1 MTKEE
6 SLQKLEEIANESGQQ
21 NADYNTLDLQLKQH
35 TSNVSIKKSE
45 ELAQQVQRLYPEDR
59 QKAFDT
65 WNAGTQDFDLNPATK
80 EYYWKTY
87 EKLSPDPSFYKEG
100 LSAQVKDKLKK
111 LETTSEKE
119 FYIRDNLNKW
129 PNWLASQYEPSLASL
144 MLVNQTK
151 DMLKG
156 EISYKTNTLD
166 TVNQL
171 LENAPLSPDIREEDH
186 VADLLKLE
194 TMGFLNGATIYN
206 GRIGVSNKQNEFQ
219 PAWSIK
225 NATEIS
231 ENAMQPLPAEA
242 AFLRDSV
249 ASDIKDLVSVK
260 LGDARE
266 KIKEQNKEI
275 KFIMLNEISQGNI
288 PMDKWGDVA
297 SMIEDPQ
304 EDSIG
309 SLMFLFSEGIKG
321 MIRQAERGTDEPVKD
336 TEINDMVM
344 LAFTKYANLFGEL
357 YNGEA

>member
-6 SLQKLEEIANESGQQ
+6 SLQKLEEIASESGQQ
-21 NADYNTLDLQLKQH
+21 NTDYSVLDSQLKQH

-45 ELAQQVQRLYPEDR
+45 ELAQQVQQLYPEDR

-80 EYYWKTY
+80 NYYWKTY
-87 EKLSPDPSFYKEG
+87 EKLSPDPSLYKEA
-100 LSAQVKDKLKK
+100 LTSPVKDKLRT
-111 LETTSEKE
+111 LETTAEKE
-119 FYIRDNLNKW
+119 YYIRDNLNKW
-129 PNWLASQYEPSLASL
+129 PDWLSSEYESSLAGL
-144 MLVNQTK
+144 MMVNQTK

-156 EISYKTNTLD
+156 EISYKTNTID
-166 TVNQL
+166 TVNKL

-194 TMGFLNGATIYN
+194 TMGFLNAATIYN
-206 GRIGVSNKQNEFQ
+206 GRIGVANKEKEFQ

-225 NATEIS
+225 NAS
-231 ENAMQPLPAEA
+231 EVSEDAMQPIPAEA

-249 ASDIKDLVSVK
+249 ASEIKDLVSVK

-266 KIKEQNKEI
+266 KIREQNKEI
-275 KFIMLNEISQGNI
+275 KFIMLSEMSQGNI

-321 MIRQAERGTDEPVKD
+321 MIRQAEKGTDEPVKD
-336 TEINDMVM
+336 TEINDMIM

>member
-1 MTKEE
+1 MTKEQ
-6 SLQKLEEIANESGQQ
+6 SLQKLEEIASESGQQ
-21 NADYNTLDLQLKQH
+21 NTDYSVLDSQLKQH

-45 ELAQQVQRLYPEDR
+45 ELAQQVQQLYPEDR

-80 EYYWKTY
+80 NYYWKTY
-87 EKLSPDPSFYKEG
+87 EKLSPDPSLYKEA
-100 LSAQVKDKLKK
+100 LTSQVKDKLRT
-111 LETTSEKE
+111 LETTAEKE
-119 FYIRDNLNKW
+119 YYIRDNLNKW
-129 PNWLASQYEPSLASL
+129 PDWLSSEYESSLAGL
-144 MLVNQTK
+144 MMVNQTK

-156 EISYKTNTLD
+156 EISYKTNTID
-166 TVNQL
+166 TVNKL

-194 TMGFLNGATIYN
+194 TMGFLNAATIYN
-206 GRIGVSNKQNEFQ
+206 GRIGVANKEKEFQ

-225 NATEIS
+225 NAS
-231 ENAMQPLPAEA
+231 EVSEDAMQPIPAEA

-249 ASDIKDLVSVK
+249 ASEIKDLVSVK

-266 KIKEQNKEI
+266 KIREQNKEI
-275 KFIMLNEISQGNI
+275 KFIMLSEMSQGNI

-321 MIRQAERGTDEPVKD
+321 MIRQAEKGTDEPVKD
-336 TEINDMVM
+336 TEINDMIM

>member
-6 SLQKLEEIANESGQQ
+6 SLQKLEEIANESGQE
-21 NADYNTLDLQLKQH
+21 NSNYSSLDLELKKH
-35 TSNVSIKKSE
+35 TSNVSSSKSE
-45 ELAQQVQRLYPEDR
+45 QLVQQVQQLYPEDK

-65 WNAGTQDFDLNPATK
+65 WNAGTQDFDLNPQTK
-80 EYYWKTY
+80 KYYWDTY
-87 EKLSPDPSFYKEG
+87 EKLSPDPSFYKEA
-100 LSAQVKDKLKK
+100 LQSQVKDKLKK

-119 FYIRDNLNKW
+119 YYIRDHLNKW
-129 PNWLASQYEPSLASL
+129 PDWLVSQYEPSLASL
-144 MLVNQTK
+144 MMVNQTK

-156 EISYKTNTLD
+156 EVSYRSITLD
-166 TVNQL
+166 KVNQL

-186 VADLLKLE
+186 VSDLLKLE
-194 TMGFLNGATIYN
+194 TMGFLDAATIYD
-206 GRIGVSNKQNEFQ
+206 GRVGVSNKKDEFQ

-225 NATEIS
+225 DSSEIS
-231 ENAMQPLPAEA
+231 EDAMQPIPAEA

-249 ASDIKDLVSVK
+249 ASDIKDLVAVK
-260 LGDARE
+260 LGDSRE

-297 SMIEDPQ
+297 SMIEEPQ

-309 SLMFLFSEGIKG
+309 SLMLLFSEGIKG
-321 MIRQAERGTDEPVKD
+321 MIRQAGRGTDEPVKD

>member
-6 SLQKLEEIANESGQQ
+6 SLQKLEEIASESGQQ
-21 NADYNTLDLQLKQH
+21 NADYNTLDLQIKQH

-65 WNAGTQDFDLNPATK
+65 WNVGTRDFDLNPATK

-87 EKLSPDPSFYKEG
+87 EKLSPDPSLYKEG
-100 LSAQVKDKLKK
+100 LSTQVKDKLRK
-111 LETTSEKE
+111 LKTTSEKE

-129 PNWLASQYEPSLASL
+129 PNWLSSQYEASLAGL
-144 MLVNQTK
+144 MMVNQTK

-156 EISYKTNTLD
+156 EVSYKENTLD
-166 TVNQL
+166 RVNTL
-171 LENAPLSPDIREEDH
+171 LQNSDLGSDINEYDH
-186 VADLLKLE
+186 VQDILKLE
-194 TMGFLNGATIYN
+194 TMGFLEGATIYD
-206 GRIGVSNKQNEFQ
+206 GRIGVLNKKNEFQ

-225 NATEIS
+225 SSKEIS
-231 ENAMQPLPAEA
+231 EEVPQPLPAEA
-242 AFLRDSV
+242 SFLRDSV
-249 ASDIKDLVSVK
+249 LPEIKDLVSVS
-260 LGDARE
+260 LNNSRN
-266 KIKEQNKEI
+266 KIKEQNEEI

-288 PMDKWGDVA
+288 SMDKWGDVA
-297 SMIEDPQ
+297 SMIEEPQ

-321 MIRQAERGTDEPVKD
+321 MIRKAEEETNEPVKE
-336 TEINDMVM
+336 TEINDMIM

>member
-1 MTKEE
+1 MTKEQ
-6 SLQKLEEIANESGQQ
+6 SLQKLEEIASEAGQQ
-21 NADYNTLDLQLKQH
+21 NTDYSLLDSQLKQH

-45 ELAQQVQRLYPEDR
+45 QLAQQVQQLYPEDR

-65 WNAGTQDFDLNPATK
+65 WNAGTQDFDLNPETK
-80 EYYWKTY
+80 KYYWKTY
-87 EKLSPDPSFYKEG
+87 ENLSPDPSLYKEA
-100 LSAQVKDKLKK
+100 LTSQVKDKLRK

-119 FYIRDNLNKW
+119 YYIRDNLNKW
-129 PNWLASQYEPSLASL
+129 PNWLSSQYESSLAGL
-144 MLVNQTK
+144 MMVNQTK

-166 TVNQL
+166 KVNDL

-194 TMGFLNGATIYN
+194 TMGFLNAATIYN
-206 GRIGVSNKQNEFQ
+206 GRVGISNKEQEFQ

-225 NATEIS
+225 NAGEVS
-231 ENAMQPLPAEA
+231 EDAMQPVPAEA

-260 LGDARE
+260 LKDSRE
-266 KIKEQNKEI
+266 QIREQNKEI
-275 KFIMLNEISQGNI
+275 KFIMLNEMSQGNI

-304 EDSIG
+304 EDGIG

-321 MIRQAERGTDEPVKD
+321 MIKQAERGTEEPVKD
-336 TEINDMVM
+336 TEINDMIM